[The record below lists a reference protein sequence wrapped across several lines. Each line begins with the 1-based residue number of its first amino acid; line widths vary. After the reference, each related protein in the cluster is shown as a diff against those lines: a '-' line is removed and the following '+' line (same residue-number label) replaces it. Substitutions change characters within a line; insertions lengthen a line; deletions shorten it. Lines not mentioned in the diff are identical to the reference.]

1 MPHNQRKTG
10 TDPLHVLVMEPYYGG
25 SHRSFADGLVRNSR
39 HHVHLVTM
47 PPRKWKWRMRGAGL
61 YMAGQVRTLEH
72 PVDVI
77 VTSSLL
83 PLADFRA
90 LAPPALARLPVLY
103 IMHENQMTYP
113 VQVEDAR
120 DYHYGITNILACR
133 TATRVAFNSRYH
145 LETFFEAAERLLKK
159 MPDCPVDWVLGEIRD
174 RSEVMTVP
182 VDFVE
187 DLLPGPAPRWSD
199 PPVIV
204 WNHRWEHDK
213 NPEAFF
219 EALFELDR
227 RGVPFRLVVLGE
239 HFRTHPEVFD
249 RARDRLQGHIDHW
262 GFVDDRHRY
271 HDMLVRADIVVSTSI
286 HEFFGISV
294 VEAMHAGCVPLLPDR
309 LTYPELLGPDYR
321 AFLYKDSELVDRLQ
335 QLLLADGPPPGVAG
349 LAQRMDGFSWTRRRD
364 SVDKLIERTALHEAQ
379 S

>member
-1 MPHNQRKTG
+1 
-10 TDPLHVLVMEPYYGG
+10 MEPYYGG
-25 SHRSFADGLVRNSR
+25 SHRSFADGLDRHSR
-39 HHVHLVTM
+39 HAVHLVTM

-61 YMAGQVRTLEH
+61 YMAGQVRSLEH

-90 LAPPALARLPVLY
+90 LAPPEVARLPVLY
-103 IMHENQMTYP
+103 VMHENQMTYP

-133 TATRVAFNSRYH
+133 AATRVAFNSRYH
-145 LETFFEAAERLLKK
+145 LETFFEAARRLLKK
-159 MPDCPVDWVLGEIRD
+159 MPDCPVDWVLDEIRD
-174 RSEVMTVP
+174 RSQVMTVP
-182 VDFVE
+182 VDFPD
-187 DLLPGPAPRWSD
+187 DLPPRPAPRWSE

-213 NPEAFF
+213 NPETFF

-227 RGVPFRLVVLGE
+227 RGVGFRLVVMGE
-239 HFRTHPEVFD
+239 HFRTHPAVFD
-249 RARDRLQGHIDHW
+249 RARHRLQHHIDHW

-271 HDMLVRADIVVSTSI
+271 WDMLLRSDIVVSTSM
-286 HEFFGISV
+286 HEFFGISA
-294 VEAMHAGCVPLLPDR
+294 VEAMRGGCVPLLPDR

-321 AFLYKDSELVDRLQ
+321 AFLYKEGQLVDRLQ
-335 QLLLADGPPPGVAG
+335 ELLSADGPPSGVAG
-349 LAQRMDGFSWTRRRD
+349 LPDRMDGFSWTRRRD
-364 SVDKLIERTALHEAQ
+364 SVDKLIERTALHEDR